1 MGRRRAAAL
10 GLLSAVAFWGPGP
23 AQAHPLGTPPLAD
36 ISVAGTSVRTSL
48 TLAPDDTVLLF
59 TVAEAPMRSPSAADA
74 TRLATQP
81 EVQAYLA
88 RAYVLS
94 VPEGPCTATVTGGKY
109 TSGSGFRFFVDHS
122 CPAPVSASLSVHNE
136 ILRELS
142 DAYKL
147 AVLVRVPEGAH
158 RAFIGE
164 GQADATVDLTRRPQP
179 APASSGPTPKPSG
192 GTRHLSS
199 LFRFLDE
206 GRGAGAIV
214 AALGVAALL
223 GALHGLTP
231 GHGKTLVAAYLA
243 GSDAK
248 VRHAFA
254 VGGALTFTHTASVIA
269 LGAVAVVAGETLV
282 PERVEPVLSAIA
294 AATVILLGLWMLVR
308 RTVHL
313 MRGGTGHAHSHE
325 QPRATESLGDAA
337 AEHEEHE
344 MGHPVGHQ
352 GAELKAVS
360 GRGLVAVG
368 LAGGLVPC
376 PEAFGLLFVSL
387 TVDRAFAGLLILLA
401 FSVGLAAVLVA
412 VSLALVLSRKAI
424 SPRLERSRVVR
435 YLPVVSA
442 AVVTAIG
449 VVLAVGAAGR
459 L

>member
-1 MGRRRAAAL
+1 MRMPRHVALAASAL
-10 GLLSAVAFWGPGP
+10 VLLWTAGP
-23 AQAHPLGTPPLAD
+23 AAAHPLGIPPTAD
-36 ISVAGTSVRTSL
+36 VSLAGTQARTTL

-59 TVAEAPMRSPSAADA
+59 TVAEAPLRSPGTVDA
-74 TRLATQP
+74 TQLATQP
-81 EVQAYLA
+81 QVQAYLA
-88 RAYVLS
+88 RTYVLA
-94 VPEGPCTATVTGGKY
+94 VPDGPCSSAVSGGRY
-109 TSGSGFRFFVDHS
+109 LSGRGFRFFVDHT
-122 CPAPVSASLSVHNE
+122 CPAPVTSELAVHNE

-147 AVLVRVPEGAH
+147 AVLVRVPDGVH
-158 RAFIGE
+158 RAFLE
-164 GQADATVDLTRRPQP
+164 AGQTDASVDLTKPPQRIAPSAQP
-179 APASSGPTPKPSG
+179 AERSPGA
-192 GTRHLSS
+192 TRQLSS

-206 GRGAGAIV
+206 GRGTGAIL

-269 LGAVAVVAGETLV
+269 LGLVAVVAGETLV
-282 PERVEPVLSAIA
+282 PERVEPVLAAIA
-294 AATVILLGLWMLVR
+294 AGTVIVLGLWMLVR
-308 RTVHL
+308 RTMHL
-313 MRGGTGHAHSHE
+313 VRGEPSDSHPHAHGESHDLGHS
-325 QPRATESLGDAA
+325 TE
-337 AEHEEHE
+337 
-344 MGHPVGHQ
+344 HPLAQ
-352 GAELKAVS
+352 SKAVS
-360 GRGLVAVG
+360 GRGLMAVG

-387 TVDRAFAGLLILLA
+387 TVDRALAGLLILLA

-449 VVLAVGAAGR
+449 VILAVGAAER